1 MISVCPCLRRV
12 RVIHSVM
19 PPIADDSLAGDG
31 TARAAGL
38 VTARPLP
45 ADPVFPAPAVPGR
58 RAPRWNAPRA
68 VRVVAALAGLAV
80 IGTYVGVALARLG
93 YPGHLEILEDN
104 SLIEMR
110 RILAGQQLYPAPSA
124 GYVPDG
130 YTPLYFAVSAA
141 AASVLGQSYLPLRLV
156 SLVASLACFA
166 ILGRLVQRET
176 GSRGA
181 GLAAA
186 GLLAATYFGTY
197 TWFDLGR
204 VDSLF
209 LALSVAGLYAAR
221 WAGRTRGAIVAGLL
235 LGAAFCT
242 KQSALA
248 EGVAV
253 LVALAA
259 GPRRRLAVP
268 AAITYA
274 AVVGGS
280 TLALGLASRGWYVYY
295 VFEQMSQHAL
305 NPTAAS
311 QFWVNELLPTLA
323 VALCA
328 ALLGARRMPFTLLAG
343 CAALVAESFAARAQ
357 SGSNLNDLLPAYLAV
372 AVLAGL
378 AMGGRSPLLPSVA
391 PGRLARARVAG
402 MAPFARI
409 ARWRARPW
417 IPVAAGV
424 LVIVQIGLLASGFR
438 LSQAFPPD
446 NDRAADQRLVAA
458 ARSLGGTV
466 AIPAAPG
473 IAVSAGLPPTED
485 QVAAADVMRAS
496 DQSAKAVF
504 MASLAQAVATQKY
517 SAIFTEYYG
526 DLRGFPADLPLY
538 YYQCPQ
544 LPRDGVL
551 SVPFAANAANLNIYV
566 WLPIGHGPSCAAVI
580 RTLES

>member
-1 MISVCPCLRRV
+1 
-12 RVIHSVM
+12 M
-19 PPIADDSLAGDG
+19 PQTSGGSLAGDG
-31 TARAAGL
+31 TAAAAGL
-38 VTARPLP
+38 ASAAGLAYAALAS
-45 ADPVFPAPAVPGR
+45 ADPVSRAPAPPGK
-58 RAPRWNAPRA
+58 RAPRWSGSRA
-68 VRVVAALAGLAV
+68 IRVVAVLAGLAV
-80 IGTYVGVALARLG
+80 IGAYVGIALTRLG
-93 YPGHLEILEDN
+93 YPGHLEILEGN
-104 SLIEMR
+104 SLVEMR
-110 RILAGQQLYPAPSA
+110 RILAGQQLYPPPSA

-176 GSRGA
+176 SSRGA
-181 GLAAA
+181 GMAAA
-186 GLLAATYFGTY
+186 GLLAATYFATY

-242 KQSALA
+242 KQTALA

-268 AAITYA
+268 AAIAYA

-280 TLALGLASRGWYVYY
+280 TLALGLASHGWYVYY
-295 VFEQMSQHAL
+295 VFEQMSQHAF
-305 NPTAAS
+305 NPSAAS
-311 QFWVNELLPTLA
+311 QFWVDELLPTLA
-323 VALCA
+323 IAICA

-343 CAALVAESFAARAQ
+343 CVALVVESFAARAQ

-378 AMGGRSPLLPSVA
+378 AMGGRSPLSPSGA
-391 PGRLARARVAG
+391 SGRLARARIAG
-402 MAPFARI
+402 MAPFAQI
-409 ARWRARPW
+409 GRWRAGPAGPW
-417 IPVAAGV
+417 IPVAASA
-424 LVIVQIGLLASGFR
+424 LIIAQIGLLASGFR

-446 NDRAADQRLVAA
+446 SDRVADQRLVTA

-466 AIPAAPG
+466 AIPADPG

-485 QVAAADVMRAS
+485 QVAAADVLRAS

-504 MASLAQAVATQKY
+504 TGSLAQAVATEKY
-517 SAIFTEYYG
+517 SAIITEFER
-526 DLRGFPADLPLY
+526 DLRGFPVDLQSY
-538 YYQCPQ
+538 YHECPQ
-544 LPRDGVL
+544 MPEDGVL
-551 SVPFAANAANLNIYV
+551 SVPFAGSAEALHISV
-566 WLPIGHGPSCAAVI
+566 WLPIGHGPSCADVT

>member
-1 MISVCPCLRRV
+1 
-12 RVIHSVM
+12 M

-31 TARAAGL
+31 TAGAAGL
-38 VTARPLP
+38 VTARSVPV
-45 ADPVFPAPAVPGR
+45 DPFSLAPAAPGR
-58 RAPRWNAPRA
+58 RAPGWNASRA
-68 VRVVAALAGLAV
+68 VRFVAALAGLAV
-80 IGTYVGVALARLG
+80 IGAYVGVALARLG

-130 YTPLYFAVSAA
+130 YPPVYFVVSAA
-141 AASVLGQSYLPLRLV
+141 VASVLGQSYLPLRLV

-186 GLLAATYFGTY
+186 GLLAATYFATY

-259 GPRRRLAVP
+259 GPRRRLAAP
-268 AAITYA
+268 AAIAYG

-280 TLALGLASRGWYVYY
+280 TLALGLASHGWYVYY

-378 AMGGRSPLLPSVA
+378 AMGGRSPLLPGGA
-391 PGRLARARVAG
+391 PGRLARARVAGLARARVAG
-402 MAPFARI
+402 MAPFAQI
-409 ARWRARPW
+409 ARWRSGPAGPW
-417 IPVAAGV
+417 IPVAASA

-438 LSQAFPPD
+438 LSQASPPD
-446 NDRAADQRLVAA
+446 SDRAADQHLVAA
-458 ARSLGGTV
+458 ARLLGGTV

-473 IAVSAGLPPTED
+473 IAVAAGLPPTED

-504 MASLAQAVATQKY
+504 MASLAQAVATEKY
-517 SAIFTEYYG
+517 SAIITEFYG

-544 LPRDGVL
+544 LPQDGVL
-551 SVPFAANAANLNIYV
+551 SVPFAANSEPLNVYV

>member
-1 MISVCPCLRRV
+1 M
-12 RVIHSVM
+12 
-19 PPIADDSLAGDG
+19 
-31 TARAAGL
+31 
-38 VTARPLP
+38 
-45 ADPVFPAPAVPGR
+45 
-58 RAPRWNAPRA
+58 
-68 VRVVAALAGLAV
+68 AGLAV

-130 YTPLYFAVSAA
+130 YPPLYFAVSAA
-141 AASVLGQSYLPLRLV
+141 VASVLGQSYLPLRLV
-156 SLVASLACFA
+156 SLVASLACLA

-186 GLLAATYFGTY
+186 GLLAATYFATY

-209 LALSVAGLYAAR
+209 LALSMAGLYAAR
-221 WAGRTRGAIVAGLL
+221 WAGRTRGAVVAGLL

-268 AAITYA
+268 AAIAYA

-305 NPTAAS
+305 NPSAAS
-311 QFWVNELLPTLA
+311 QFWVSELLPTLA

-328 ALLGARRMPFTLLAG
+328 ALLGVRRMPFILVAG
-343 CAALVAESFAARAQ
+343 GAALLAESFAARAQ

-372 AVLAGL
+372 AMLAGL
-378 AMGGRSPLLPSVA
+378 AMGGRSPVLPGGA
-391 PGRLARARVAG
+391 PGRLARAHARVAG
-402 MAPFARI
+402 MAPFAQI
-409 ARWRARPW
+409 ARWRAGPTGRW
-417 IPVAAGV
+417 IPVAASV

-438 LSQAFPPD
+438 LSQAFPPGTD
-446 NDRAADQRLVAA
+446 IAANQRLVAA
-458 ARSLGGTV
+458 ARLLGGTV

-473 IAVSAGLPPTED
+473 TAVEAGLPPTED
-485 QVAAADVMRAS
+485 QVASADVMRAS
-496 DQSAKAVF
+496 DQSAKAIF
-504 MASLAQAVATQKY
+504 TASLAQAVATQKY
-517 SAIFTEYYG
+517 SAIITEFYG

-544 LPRDGVL
+544 LPLDGAL
-551 SVPFAANAANLNIYV
+551 SVPFAANEAPLNIYV
-566 WLPIGHGPSCAAVI
+566 WLPIGRGASCAAVI

>member
-1 MISVCPCLRRV
+1 
-12 RVIHSVM
+12 M
-19 PPIADDSLAGDG
+19 PQTTGDSHAGDE
-31 TARAAGL
+31 TAATTGL
-38 VTARPLP
+38 ASP
-45 ADPVFPAPAVPGR
+45 DPVSPTPAPGGEH
-58 RAPRWNAPRA
+58 APRRNASRA

-80 IGTYVGVALARLG
+80 IGTYLGIALARLG
-93 YPGHLEILEDN
+93 YPGHLEILEGN
-104 SLIEMR
+104 SLVEMR
-110 RILAGQQLYPAPSA
+110 RILAGRQLYPPPSA
-124 GYVPDG
+124 SYVPDG
-130 YTPLYFAVSAA
+130 YPPLYFAVSAA
-141 AASVLGQSYLPLRLV
+141 AASVLGQSYVPLRLV

-176 GSRGA
+176 SSRGA

-186 GLLAATYFGTY
+186 GLLAATYFATD

-235 LGAAFCT
+235 LGAAFCA

-248 EGVAV
+248 EGLAV

-259 GPRRRLAVP
+259 GSRRRLVVP
-268 AAITYA
+268 AGIAYA

-280 TLALGLASRGWYVYY
+280 TLALGLASHGWYVYY

-357 SGSNLNDLLPAYLAV
+357 TGSNLNDLLPAYLAV
-372 AVLAGL
+372 ALLAGL
-378 AMGGRSPLLPSVA
+378 AMGGQSPLVLSGA
-391 PGRLARARVAG
+391 FGRLARARTPRP
-402 MAPFARI
+402 APFARI
-409 ARWRARPW
+409 ARWRPG
-417 IPVAAGV
+417 AAGTWVPIAVGV
-424 LVIVQIGLLASGFR
+424 LVIAQIGLLASGFR

-446 NDRAADQRLVAA
+446 KDRVADQRLVAA

-466 AIPAAPG
+466 AIPADPG

-485 QVAAADVMRAS
+485 QVAAADVLRAS

-504 MASLAQAVATQKY
+504 MASLARAVATEKY
-517 SAIFTEYYG
+517 SAIITEFYR
-526 DLRGFPADLPLY
+526 DLRGFPPDLPSY
-538 YYQCPQ
+538 YHECPQ
-544 LPRDGVL
+544 MPPDGLL
-551 SVPFAANAANLNIYV
+551 SVPFAGNADALPISV
-566 WLPIGHGPSCAAVI
+566 WLPIGHGPSCAAVT